1 MKAKIYSI
9 LFISLFSIVACKKDP
24 PPTIKIEDVST
35 RFKAIITDSIGNKLK
50 GAFIVLY
57 EGTENLTNLRIAHDS
72 KATDE
77 QGIAIFSNLD
87 ASKTYYFVSY
97 KGYNNDYSY
106 TVFYPN
112 LNIESVTAPVLKEG
126 DMVEKTQIIKLVKD
140 K

>member
-1 MKAKIYSI
+1 MKARIYLLSLILLSSI
-9 LFISLFSIVACKKDP
+9 IACKKDP

-35 RFKAIITDSIGNKLK
+35 RFKAIITDSIGNKLN
-50 GAFIVLY
+50 GAFVVLY

-72 KATDE
+72 KATNE
-77 QGIAIFSNLD
+77 QGIALFSNLD

-97 KGYNNDYSY
+97 KGYNDNYSY

-112 LNIESVTAPVLKEG
+112 LNFENITAPVLKDG
-126 DMVEKTQIIKLVKD
+126 DIVEKTQIIKLVKD